1 MSYFA
6 KNEIRTGVSKRF
18 FVLQICNSFL
28 VQDSFAIVFEAL
40 QKFVFLFLH
49 IASVGLF
56 CGLINDSISKQKV
69 GKFESLERC
78 EMTKNICKIVPVM

>member
-1 MSYFA
+1 MKS
-6 KNEIRTGVSKRF
+6 EQVSQRF

-49 IASVGLF
+49 IVSVGLF
-56 CGLINDSISKQKV
+56 CGLINDSISKEIV
-69 GKFESLERC
+69 GKIESLELFA
-78 EMTKNICKIVPVM
+78 MTKKIVSVL